1 MKLSI
6 KKAKIDKS
14 FFSIPSHLIK
24 ENHMISKNLEEAI
37 NNQINRELFSEYY
50 YLSMASYFNS
60 TGLSGF
66 ENFFL
71 VQVEE
76 ERFHAM
82 KMYRFLN
89 ERGGRVFLKEIEAPK
104 TEFNS
109 PLEVFELAYD
119 HERLVSS
126 LINSLMDLAIQENDH
141 AAKRHFDW
149 FVEEQ
154 VEEEASMETILNKLK
169 LVKGEG
175 HGLLMLDNELSLR
188 VFTPPVK

>member
-1 MKLSI
+1 MITEKLE
-6 KKAKIDKS
+6 KAV
-14 FFSIPSHLIK
+14 
-24 ENHMISKNLEEAI
+24 NY
-37 NNQINRELFSEYY
+37 QINRELFSEYY

-89 ERGGRVFLKEIEAPK
+89 EKGGRVALDAIEAPK
-104 TEFNS
+104 TVFNS
-109 PLEVFELAYD
+109 PIEVFQLAFD
-119 HERLVSS
+119 HEKLVSS
-126 LINSLMDLAIQENDH
+126 LINDLMDLAISENDH
-141 AAKRHFDW
+141 AAKNFLNW

-169 LVKGEG
+169 LINGEG
-175 HGLLMLDNELSLR
+175 HGLLMMDGELGQR

>member
-1 MKLSI
+1 
-6 KKAKIDKS
+6 
-14 FFSIPSHLIK
+14 
-24 ENHMISKNLEEAI
+24 MISKKLQDAI
-37 NNQINRELFSEYY
+37 NYQINRELFSEYY

-60 TGLSGF
+60 VGLSGF

-89 ERGGRVFLKEIEAPK
+89 EKGGQVILNEIEAPK

-109 PLEVFELAYD
+109 AMEVFQLAYD
-119 HERLVSS
+119 HEKLVSK
-126 LINSLMDLAIQENDH
+126 LINNLMDLAIKENDH
-141 AAKRHFDW
+141 ATQIHLSW

-154 VEEEASMETILNKLK
+154 VEEEASMETTLNKLK
-169 LVKGEG
+169 LIGGEG
-175 HGLLMLDNELSLR
+175 HGLLMLDNELATR
-188 VFTPPVK
+188 TFTPPVK

>member
-1 MKLSI
+1 
-6 KKAKIDKS
+6 
-14 FFSIPSHLIK
+14 
-24 ENHMISKNLEEAI
+24 MISQKLQDAI
-37 NNQINRELFSEYY
+37 NYQINRELFSEYY

-89 ERGGRVFLKEIEAPK
+89 EKAGRVELQAIEAPK

-109 PLEVFELAYD
+109 ALEVFELAYE
-119 HERLVSS
+119 HEKLVSG
-126 LINSLMDLAIQENDH
+126 LINDLMDLAIKENDH
-141 AAKRHFDW
+141 AAKNFLNW

-154 VEEEASMETILNKLK
+154 VEEEASMDTILNKLK
-169 LVKGEG
+169 LIGGEG
-175 HGLLMLDNELSLR
+175 HGLLMLDAELAQR
-188 VFTPPVK
+188 TFTPPAK

>member
-1 MKLSI
+1 
-6 KKAKIDKS
+6 
-14 FFSIPSHLIK
+14 
-24 ENHMISKNLEEAI
+24 MISKKIQDAI
-37 NNQINRELFSEYY
+37 NTQINRELFSEYY

-60 TGLSGF
+60 AGLNGF

-104 TEFNS
+104 TEFKS
-109 PLEVFELAYD
+109 PLEVFELAYE
-119 HERLVSS
+119 HEKLVSS
-126 LINSLMDLAIQENDH
+126 LINNLVDLAIQENDH
-141 AAKRHFDW
+141 AARNFLNW

-154 VEEEASMETILNKLK
+154 VEEEASMDAILNKLK
-169 LVKGEG
+169 LIKGEG
-175 HGLLMLDNELSLR
+175 HGLLMLDNELAQR
-188 VFTPPVK
+188 VFTPPAK

>member
-1 MKLSI
+1 MITKKLE
-6 KKAKIDKS
+6 K
-14 FFSIPSHLIK
+14 
-24 ENHMISKNLEEAI
+24 AI
-37 NNQINRELFSEYY
+37 NYQINRELFSEYY

-89 ERGGRVFLKEIEAPK
+89 EKGGRVALDAIEAPK
-104 TEFNS
+104 TKFNS
-109 PLEVFELAYD
+109 PIEVFQLAFD
-119 HERLVSS
+119 HEKLVSG
-126 LINSLMDLAIQENDH
+126 LINDLMDLAISENDH
-141 AAKRHFDW
+141 AAKNFLNW

-154 VEEEASMETILNKLK
+154 VEEEASMETLLNKLK
-169 LVKGEG
+169 LINGEG
-175 HGLLMLDNELSLR
+175 HGLLMLDGELAMR
-188 VFTPPVK
+188 VFTPPAK